1 MVKYSTGLS
10 ADQFADLVVWVEEE
24 LEDQYIPPRFGLGRA
39 VRTCLIYLRHNLSQA
54 CIGQLMGVSQ
64 STISRAVCALT
75 GLIGQALEGWL
86 ATVEEID
93 PRQSYVLDGT
103 LLPCWAWRGQQG
115 LYSGK
120 HRRTGVNLQVLATLS
135 GRLAWASDPLPGS
148 VHDVRA
154 LDISGLL
161 EVLEPASIIA
171 DKGYVGRGLI
181 TPPKQTPGTPLAELD
196 KEHARD
202 INKIRYVVER
212 LIAHL
217 KNWRILATNYRRPHH
232 THKQTITTVLSLFAY
247 TTH

>member
-1 MVKYSTGLS
+1 MECSTGLS
-10 ADQFADLVVWVEEE
+10 VKQFADLVVWVGEE
-24 LEDQYIPPRFGLGRA
+24 LADHRIPPCLGLGRG
-39 VRTCLIYLRHNLSQA
+39 VRACLLYLRHNLSQA
-54 CIGQLMGVSQ
+54 CIGQLLGVSQ
-64 STISRAVCALT
+64 PTISRVVSVLT
-75 GLIGQALEGWL
+75 PLIGQALEGWL

-93 PRQSYVLDGT
+93 PHQSYVLDGT
-103 LLPCWAWRGQQG
+103 LLPCWAWRDQPG

-135 GRLAWASDPLPGS
+135 GRLAWAGDPLPGS

-171 DKGYVGRGLI
+171 DRGYVGRGLI

-196 KEHARD
+196 KDHARD
-202 INKIRYVVER
+202 INKIRYVAER

-232 THKQTITTVLSLFAY
+232 THKQTITTVLSLLAY